1 MQTAECAFQ
10 VLNFRISHGDTWW
23 DVPRS
28 LPLFVSVA
36 SVKVEYKREGA
47 IAASGKG
54 ATAAKSDCSL
64 LFPGKPEAKPT
75 NSYNA

>member
-1 MQTAECAFQ
+1 MCVQTAECAFQ

-47 IAASGKG
+47 
-54 ATAAKSDCSL
+54 TAAKSDCSL

-75 NSYNA
+75 NS